1 MLVPAPDGA
10 CRPGALACVI
20 MHRSLVTCT
29 ALAAVLS
36 CAAPLAARCAP
47 AAPSSA
53 PAAPAPGAGI
63 AAGDYLAGIVA
74 GHEGD
79 SGQAADFMFKAL
91 SHDPDNMALRAPAF
105 LFAAMAGDPRA
116 AKLASLPGTGLIGTL
131 VTANQA
137 ASAGNWRAAADAY
150 ASLNGSPL
158 ANVLRPLLLAWA
170 LQGEGLTDEAL
181 QLLAQVPGS
190 NPLSG
195 AAALEAGSIADYA
208 GRVAAAASLYRV
220 MQGVFPASGLGSVQ
234 LIGSYLA
241 RNGHSDEAAAL
252 VNGLALRIPA
262 IGMIAPGLIRS
273 LDRPVIASPSQGWP
287 GPIWRPRWRCWT
299 ARTHPVPSRS
309 ATGVAPG
316 KATRWCAS
324 CCASLLCWTRV

>member
-53 PAAPAPGAGI
+53 PAAAAHAAGI

-79 SGQAADFMFKAL
+79 SGQAADFMFRAL

-150 ASLNGSPL
+150 ALSL
-158 ANVLRPLLLAWA
+158 
-170 LQGEGLTDEAL
+170 
-181 QLLAQVPGS
+181 
-190 NPLSG
+190 
-195 AAALEAGSIADYA
+195 IH
-208 GRVAAAASLYRV
+208 
-220 MQGVFPASGLGSVQ
+220 
-234 LIGSYLA
+234 I
-241 RNGHSDEAAAL
+241 
-252 VNGLALRIPA
+252 
-262 IGMIAPGLIRS
+262 
-273 LDRPVIASPSQGWP
+273 
-287 GPIWRPRWRCWT
+287 
-299 ARTHPVPSRS
+299 
-309 ATGVAPG
+309 
-316 KATRWCAS
+316 
-324 CCASLLCWTRV
+324 